1 MSEIN
6 VLNLKNEKVGTVELD
21 SNVFGLP
28 TEKGLI
34 HEIVTMHC
42 ANKRQGT
49 ASTKN
54 RGLVRGGGK
63 KPWKQKKTGRA
74 RAGSIRSPLWVGGG
88 TIFGP
93 IPRDYS
99 YSEPKKKRRLALL
112 NALSAKAK
120 DGEVIVVK
128 DLAIKELKTRLMVD
142 ILNNLGLNEG
152 VLILS
157 DKRDKNIELASRN
170 IPKVK
175 VLPLK
180 DLNLYDLLKYK
191 NLLMTENGIRALK
204 GVLV

>member
-6 VLNLKNEKVGTVELD
+6 VLNLKNEKVGTIELD
-21 SNVFGLP
+21 PNVFGLP

-99 YSEPKKKRRLALL
+99 YNEPKKKRRLALL

-128 DLAIKELKTRLMVD
+128 DLEIKESKTRLMVD
-142 ILNNLGLNEG
+142 ILNNLGLNDG

-191 NLLMTENGIRALK
+191 NLLMTENGVRALR